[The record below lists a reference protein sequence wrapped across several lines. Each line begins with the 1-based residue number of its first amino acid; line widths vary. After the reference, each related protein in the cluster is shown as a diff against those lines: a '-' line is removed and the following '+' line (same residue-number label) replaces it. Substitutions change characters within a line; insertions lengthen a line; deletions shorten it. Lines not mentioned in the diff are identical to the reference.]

1 MVKAHSDQHGVLVVL
16 QEMLLNVCVEVQ
28 SANRLQ

>member
-1 MVKAHSDQHGVLVVL
+1 MVKSYTASHGVLVVL

-28 SANRLQ
+28 SVNWLQ